1 MLQLASLLL
10 FPGQGLPFLGGGLS
24 QDRSAKYLPPAQEA
38 VQEDHDFQ
46 GDHGRR
52 QLCREDKNEEDWKNE
67 TNLNKNK
74 IAIINIAFQSKL
86 MLRS

>member
-1 MLQLASLLL
+1 MASLLL

-46 GDHGRR
+46 GDQPPSTNVKTTRMKGIGRTK
-52 QLCREDKNEEDWKNE
+52 Q
-67 TNLNKNK
+67 
-74 IAIINIAFQSKL
+74 I
-86 MLRS
+86 